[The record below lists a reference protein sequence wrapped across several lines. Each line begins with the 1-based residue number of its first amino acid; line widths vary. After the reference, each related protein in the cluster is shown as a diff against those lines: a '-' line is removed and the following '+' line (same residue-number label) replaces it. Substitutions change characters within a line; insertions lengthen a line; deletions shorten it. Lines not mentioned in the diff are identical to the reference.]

1 MRARCAAPYVY
12 TCIHT
17 HICIYIYIY
26 LRWLNV
32 FSIISLITTAL
43 GVLNPVWV
51 VLEVCWSPNF
61 EVYAA
66 EHKER
71 WGSASSL
78 TVSEATTQMPE
89 IERKYRLECA
99 EPRQGSQ
106 GKPNRMAIH
115 SKWPMRHEIYICV
128 LSCFECCRFDIRSP
142 TRWLS
147 IANGR

>member
-1 MRARCAAPYVY
+1 MRGTIR
-12 TCIHT
+12 IHMHPHT
-17 HICIYIYIY
+17 YMYIYIYIY
-26 LRWLNV
+26 IPSMAQRLLHHFINYNGSWR
-32 FSIISLITTAL
+32 I
-43 GVLNPVWV
+43 NPVWV

-128 LSCFECCRFDIRSP
+128 LSCFACCRFDIRSP